1 MKLTFKSF
9 LLSEGRAEFTAQQ
22 YKTKLLAALEKD
34 HFDDKIKTEV
44 DVVNYLRD
52 HVDPTAKGLYLVWI
66 AKMYAAGQFK
76 LEDAAR
82 VKKDIELFDKVKSK
96 LENKDLS
103 SYKTMNDFYD
113 VIEKFE
119 DTPDAELQT
128 NAAKKAE
135 VKKGSE
141 VFFDAPGLKVIIPKT
156 EEAAC
161 LYKFQLHYETDA
173 FMDERDQAI
182 GAKDKAALSKIPAYG
197 EFLNKLIKKHY
208 TPYIEA
214 A

>member
-1 MKLTFKSF
+1 
-9 LLSEGRAEFTAQQ
+9 
-22 YKTKLLAALEKD
+22 
-34 HFDDKIKTEV
+34 
-44 DVVNYLRD
+44 
-52 HVDPTAKGLYLVWI
+52 
-66 AKMYAAGQFK
+66 
-76 LEDAAR
+76 
-82 VKKDIELFDKVKSK
+82 
-96 LENKDLS
+96 
-103 SYKTMNDFYD
+103 MNDFYD

-161 LYKFQLHYETDA
+161 LYGAGTKWCTAAKDNNQFKHYDDQGPLMIILATIGDKQRKFQLHYETDA